1 MPDKNRFSAST
12 VVISTLLILWSLII
26 IYPLL
31 WTFLGSFKDNL
42 ALYDNPWGLPKVYH
56 FENYIRAWSEANIG
70 GFFFNSIFVTLISV
84 TAGVFFSVLAAYI
97 VCRFPYRLVKAA
109 FHIMTI
115 SMMLPLVLTL
125 VPKFMIMQKL
135 GLIDSHLGLIMI
147 YIAGGIPF
155 GVFTMEAYFH
165 SLPIDFEESAY
176 LDGASPFRT
185 FISIIL
191 PVTTSGTV
199 VVSIF
204 LFLRSWN
211 EVYHAMILLL
221 SESKYTIPLGMIRLI
236 EVQQY
241 SVEWGPILAG
251 VTIAVLPILLF
262 YFFSQRKLISGL
274 TEGGLKG

>member
-1 MPDKNRFSAST
+1 MPDRKKPTLGALLS
-12 VVISTLLILWSLII
+12 VILLLTWTIII
-26 IYPLL
+26 IYPMI
-31 WTFLGSFKDNL
+31 WTILGSFKDNL
-42 ALYDNPWGLPKVYH
+42 TLYDNPWGLPDVYH
-56 FENYIRAWSEANIG
+56 FENYAKAWGEANIG
-70 GFFFNSIFVTLISV
+70 RFFFNSILVTVVSLA
-84 TAGVFFSVLAAYI
+84 AGVFISILAAYI
-97 VCRFPYRLVKAA
+97 VCRFPFRPVRIC
-109 FHIMTI
+109 FHIMTV

-125 VPKFMIMQKL
+125 VPKFMIIQKI
-135 GLIDSHLGLIMI
+135 GLLDTHLGLILI
-147 YIAGGIPF
+147 YVSGGIPF
-155 GVFTMEAYFH
+155 GVFTMETYFQ

-176 LDGASPFRT
+176 LDGASPLRT
-185 FISIIL
+185 FLSIIM

-221 SESKYTIPLGMIRLI
+221 TESKYTIPLGMIRLI

-251 VTIAVLPILLF
+251 VTIAILPIILF
-262 YFFSQRKLISGL
+262 YMLSQKKLVAGL

>member
-1 MPDKNRFSAST
+1 MPDKKRISFGAAASM
-12 VVISTLLILWSLII
+12 TLLLIWTLII
-26 IYPLL
+26 IYPMI
-31 WTFLGSFKDNL
+31 WTFLGSFKDNMS
-42 ALYDNPWGLPKVYH
+42 LYENPWGIPSVFH
-56 FENYIRAWSEANIG
+56 FENYSRAWGEANIG
-70 GFFFNSIFVTLISV
+70 RYFFNSVIVTVISLG
-84 TAGVFFSVLAAYI
+84 AGVFISVLAAYI
-97 VCRFPYRLVKAA
+97 VCRFPFRPVKIC
-109 FHIMTI
+109 FHIMTV

-125 VPKFMIMQKL
+125 VPKFMIIQKTGL
-135 GLIDSHLGLIMI
+135 LDTHIGLILI
-147 YIAGGIPF
+147 YVAGGIPF
-155 GVFTMEAYFH
+155 GVFTMESYFQ

-176 LDGASPFRT
+176 LDGASPLRT
-185 FISIIL
+185 FISIIM

-221 SESKYTIPLGMIRLI
+221 TESKYTIPLGMIRLI

-251 VTIAVLPILLF
+251 VTIAIVPIILF
-262 YFFSQRKLISGL
+262 YILSQKKLVAGL